1 VEREVVALKERREQQ
16 TDVEK
21 FVVYEVNK
29 KHAIRKR
36 DSWQDTAAT
45 RRQERRQDSDQ
56 RAVTVGHLVG
66 TVPKAARSEGRSGPG
81 RRSLRH
87 PAVTLQFSTYRVTV
101 LR

>member
-21 FVVYEVNK
+21 FVVYKVNK
-29 KHAIRKR
+29 KHATTKR

-56 RAVTVGHLVG
+56 RAVTMKHLVV
-66 TVPKAARSEGRSGPG
+66 TVLKAAGPEGRSRPG

-87 PAVTLQFSTYRVTV
+87 PAVTLQSSTYRVTV
-101 LR
+101 HR